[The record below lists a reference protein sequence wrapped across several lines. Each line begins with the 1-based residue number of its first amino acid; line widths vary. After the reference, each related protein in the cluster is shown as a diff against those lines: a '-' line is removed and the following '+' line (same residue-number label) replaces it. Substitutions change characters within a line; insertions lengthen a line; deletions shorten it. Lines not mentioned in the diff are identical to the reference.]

1 MKKYFLLG
9 LIVAIMPSICFGAR
23 SSYTQLVREKQ
34 RKMAEL
40 EKCMGST
47 NGLKIAGLSTLGLS
61 AVGVVGNL
69 AEAQKIKEYD
79 EYIEEK
85 VPEAMERIETSIAEE
100 KGKLPPEENANTD
113 STKRYVVIN
122 GKTLPTQIQAKDTS
136 KQPQTVEQIG
146 QDAVFGEKDTDL
158 HFDDNVKAPVQVE
171 TNFPLTLDLK
181 TPKADGILMQNIQE
195 VIQTGASEQ
204 AEED

>member
-40 EKCMGST
+40 EKCMGTT

-100 KGKLPPEENANTD
+100 REKLAKNEKGD
-113 STKRYVVIN
+113 DQTKIIN
-122 GKTLPTQIQAKDTS
+122 I
-136 KQPQTVEQIG
+136 
-146 QDAVFGEKDTDL
+146 
-158 HFDDNVKAPVQVE
+158 
-171 TNFPLTLDLK
+171 TND
-181 TPKADGILMQNIQE
+181 NIQKSLTE
-195 VIQTGASEQ
+195 FVNSDEFKANVAAADVKDAAIANMEIELIEEESELPDELIQYYEQNCTKTNGDINDEGICICPNGSEPNILG
-204 AEED
+204 ECSNE